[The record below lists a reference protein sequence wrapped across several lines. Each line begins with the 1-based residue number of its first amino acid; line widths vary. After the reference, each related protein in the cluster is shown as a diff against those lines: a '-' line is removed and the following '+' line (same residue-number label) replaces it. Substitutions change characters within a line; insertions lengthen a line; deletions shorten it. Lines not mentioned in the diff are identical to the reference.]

1 MSVPKIAIAARGPSL
16 LAKAGICVSTVSI
29 VCGCEGGLSDMSAA
43 DQIGATILV
52 GDMIPFPAEI
62 VSSRMV
68 FHRRGRLT
76 VLTVFKGRPNLDEPG
91 AEPSAG
97 DARSHTSNAKCP
109 LKRLVILASFCQTN
123 YY

>member
-1 MSVPKIAIAARGPSL
+1 
-16 LAKAGICVSTVSI
+16 
-29 VCGCEGGLSDMSAA
+29 MSAA

-62 VSSRMV
+62 VPSRMV

-123 YY
+123 DY